1 MRQYAPFP
9 AELADLVSKLR
20 YRPGWHFEL
29 KDIERDHADSHGGAA
44 GGLTFI
50 GITGDYDG
58 PGGSFRGAMDAYH
71 PGRPRPVHF
80 YFPVPAATFNRAAWQ
95 RWLFDR
101 ILDVERHEA
110 MEHFTFVDSQ
120 HFDGSLQEFFAA
132 HPDDRVMVVRPFAPT
147 HGPGDDPYVVHEY
160 GSDLQRR
167 TAFTGKLNDEG

>member
-1 MRQYAPFP
+1 MTQYAPFP
-9 AELADLVSKLR
+9 TELAELVQNLR

-29 KDIERDHADSHGGAA
+29 KDIERDHAGVHQGAA

-58 PGGSFRGAMDAYH
+58 PGGTYRGAEDAYH
-71 PGRPRPVHF
+71 PGRPRPVYF
-80 YFPVPAATFNRAAWQ
+80 YFPVPAATYNRAAWQ
-95 RWLFDR
+95 RWLFER

-110 MEHFTFVDSQ
+110 MEHFTFQWEEVGGVRAGPGQ
-120 HFDGSLQEFFAA
+120 VTKHT
-132 HPDDRVMVVRPFAPT
+132 VRPFAPT

-167 TAFTGKLNDEG
+167 TAFTGKVNEG